1 MFGLLGGGKVAVA
14 ILCVEDAWT
23 AVLFHEMGVVPIGG
37 VWFRKGVNLGRLH
50 VRVARYLLFSLCHT
64 ETGIPKFS
72 TCVNV
77 EGVMVGVSAGP
88 GHILTGLPG
97 KTQERVLT
105 GPTQAHAQTNGS
117 WSTTARRWTG
127 EVDGGRTDGWEA
139 SPSRLRSGYPGPAGI
154 SPGGIGGGQR
164 SLGTGLSRVP
174 NRRRWHWNNSNY
186 ILQGEQDPWGFARSE
201 PGPGIA
207 GLDRVLA
214 VKGPRQEINGKI
226 VGLSVLDIHLPPKT
240 ARQVGEVSCAGGEKG
255 RKRRS
260 EVGWLSPIRRRK
272 KTQPSIKVGLAGVT
286 RDEK

>member
-1 MFGLLGGGKVAVA
+1 MAVA

-50 VRVARYLLFSLCHT
+50 VRVARYLLFFLCHT

-105 GPTQAHAQTNGS
+105 GPTQAYAQTNGS
-117 WSTTARRWTG
+117 WSTTARRWAG

-226 VGLSVLDIHLPPKT
+226 VGLGVLDIHLPPKT

-272 KTQPSIKVGLAGVT
+272 KTQPSTKVGLAGVT

>member
-1 MFGLLGGGKVAVA
+1 MAVA

-105 GPTQAHAQTNGS
+105 GPTQAYAQTNGS
-117 WSTTARRWTG
+117 WSTTARRWAG

-139 SPSRLRSGYPGPAGI
+139 SPSRLRSGYQAQRAYRRVGLGAG
-154 SPGGIGGGQR
+154 S
-164 SLGTGLSRVP
+164 VA
-174 NRRRWHWNNSNY
+174 W
-186 ILQGEQDPWGFARSE
+186 
-201 PGPGIA
+201 
-207 GLDRVLA
+207 GLD
-214 VKGPRQEINGKI
+214 
-226 VGLSVLDIHLPPKT
+226 
-240 ARQVGEVSCAGGEKG
+240 
-255 RKRRS
+255 
-260 EVGWLSPIRRRK
+260 
-272 KTQPSIKVGLAGVT
+272 
-286 RDEK
+286 